1 MHRAAVVGCAVN
13 AQRISVS
20 FKDRLKRVGRRVQGA
35 MGKEMERL
43 KTLSSRPVGHQ
54 QVAVAGQDPRQRL
67 RMGGWPRR
75 AARAGSRPAAAQAA
89 AGTCE
94 R

>member
-35 MGKEMERL
+35 MGKKR
-43 KTLSSRPVGHQ
+43 SV
-54 QVAVAGQDPRQRL
+54 
-67 RMGGWPRR
+67 
-75 AARAGSRPAAAQAA
+75 
-89 AGTCE
+89 
-94 R
+94 